1 MSQETFSPDTKSSN
15 LKFVAGEVALDG
27 SNPTPIETGLTT
39 IVGVGL
45 ALKGSSAP
53 GDNTS
58 VLTYNAVGGR
68 LDVYA
73 WKNTSGTD
81 PTLVASAGAE
91 TVSYVVMGY

>member
-1 MSQETFSPDTKSSN
+1 MAQATLSPETKSSK
-15 LKFVAGEVALDG
+15 LKMVAGEIALDA
-27 SNPTPIETGLTT
+27 SNPTPVVTGLTT

-45 ALKGSSAP
+45 AIKGTSAP

-58 VLTYNAVGGR
+58 VLTYGASGGT
-68 LDVYA
+68 LSIYA

-81 PTLVASAGAE
+81 PTLVASTGTE

>member
-1 MSQETFSPDTKSSN
+1 MAQKTLAPEDKSSK
-15 LKFVAGEVALDG
+15 LKVVGGEIALDG
-27 SNPTPIETGLTT
+27 SNPTPIETGLSV

-45 ALKGSSAP
+45 AIKGTSAP

-58 VLTYNAVGGR
+58 VLTYNVVGGR

-81 PTLVASAGAE
+81 PTLVASTGTE
-91 TVSYVVMGY
+91 TISYVVLGY